1 MALNKTKLQ
10 NDFYDIFDTMNHIYK
25 NGEEYMATRCAD
37 VIDEYISN
45 GLASTVDS
53 GTGSVSGAYVGNGT
67 GTMKINASNLRNLLL
82 NTILNTKNNDE
93 LAQKL
98 ASNIHIVCTSA
109 NTISTTTKGTTTPPT
124 GTTQPDAGVG
134 RGSFT
139 STSSIISSK
148 LRTCFLTMDK
158 LSKGGNMYFA
168 QEWAN
173 AIDNYMKSGMVNV
186 ILQPPMSGVGSGT
199 IS

>member
-45 GLASTVDS
+45 GLVSTVDS
-53 GTGSVSGAYVGNGT
+53 GTGSVSGTYVGNGT

-148 LRTCFLTMDK
+148 LRACFLTMDK
-158 LSKGGNMYFA
+158 LAKGGNMYFA

-173 AIDNYMKSGMVNV
+173 AIDDYMKSGMVNV
-186 ILQPPMSGVGSGT
+186 ILQPPMSGAGSGT